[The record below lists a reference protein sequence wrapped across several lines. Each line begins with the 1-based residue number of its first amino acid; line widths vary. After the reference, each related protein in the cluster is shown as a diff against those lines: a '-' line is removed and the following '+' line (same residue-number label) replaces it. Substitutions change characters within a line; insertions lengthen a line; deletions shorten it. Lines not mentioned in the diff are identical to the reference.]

1 MMPFRKVLVAVDPAG
16 EDQAKIF
23 DRALSLAA
31 EQDSMLM
38 ILGCLKPSTAAELD
52 DRVGTMDGLDSSSSL
67 SARDRFQGTEL
78 DHSRAWLESLA
89 HKARQQGREVEV
101 AVEVGKAGPEIC
113 QAAAR
118 WGADVIVLGLTR
130 RGKFADRLLGS
141 VTHHVVHHAPCSV
154 LMVHNGGTA

>member
-1 MMPFRKVLVAVDPAG
+1 MHFRKVLVAVNPAG
-16 EDQAKIF
+16 EGQTQIF
-23 DRALSLAA
+23 ERALGLVA
-31 EQDSMLM
+31 ETGGRLM

-52 DRVGTMDGLDSSSSL
+52 DRVAAMDGLDSSSSL

-89 HKARQQGREVEV
+89 HSARQQGQEVEV
-101 AVEVGKAGPEIC
+101 VAEVGKAGPEIC
-113 QAAAR
+113 RAAEH

-130 RGKFADRLLGS
+130 RGEFADRLLGS

-154 LMVHNGGTA
+154 LMVHNGKTA

>member
-1 MMPFRKVLVAVDPAG
+1 MHFHKVLVAVDPAG
-16 EDQAKIF
+16 EGQTQIF
-23 DRALSLAA
+23 ERALGLAA
-31 EQDSMLM
+31 TKDSRLM

-67 SARDRFQGTEL
+67 SARDRFQGTVL

-89 HKARQQGREVEV
+89 LTARQQDREVEV
-101 AVEVGKAGPEIC
+101 VVEVGKAGPEIC
-113 QAAAR
+113 QAAAH
-118 WGADVIVLGLTR
+118 WQADVIVLGLTR

-154 LMVHNGGTA
+154 LMVHSGKTA